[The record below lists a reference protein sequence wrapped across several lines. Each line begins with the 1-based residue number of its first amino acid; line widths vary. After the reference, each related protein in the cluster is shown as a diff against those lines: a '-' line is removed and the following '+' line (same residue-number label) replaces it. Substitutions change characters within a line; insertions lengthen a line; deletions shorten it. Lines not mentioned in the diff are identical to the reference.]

1 MDGSLTN
8 TEETD
13 VTARAILVINAGSSS
28 IKFALFGWDRQLTD
42 SAVLHGQIDGIGERP
57 RFTARDGQGDWLGTP
72 GIPYTT
78 RQDHDP
84 HGEALR
90 YLLEWLALHAAR
102 WQVAAAGHRVVHG
115 GESYSEP
122 VLITD
127 QTLSYLETLV
137 PLAPLHQ
144 PHNLAAIY
152 ALRRTAPAL
161 AQVACFDT
169 AFHRSQPAIA
179 QMFALP
185 REYTEA
191 GIKRYGFHGL
201 SYEYIAGV
209 LPDYLGEHAGGRV
222 VVAHLGAGASM
233 CAMRGRESVA
243 STMGFTALD
252 GLMMGTRCGNL
263 DPGVV
268 LHLLKHYGMNAQ
280 AIEDLLYHRSGL
292 LGVSGLSGD
301 MRVLLQSE
309 QIHARTAVELFVY
322 RASRELGSLVAA
334 LGGLDA
340 LVFTGGIGE
349 NAAAVR
355 QRIGREAHWL
365 GVRLDETAN
374 AANARRIS
382 LPDSAVTTLV
392 IPTNEEWIIAQHT
405 TALLNSRDNSDE
417 QRDRLEVK
425 EKPL

>member
-1 MDGSLTN
+1 M
-8 TEETD
+8 
-13 VTARAILVINAGSSS
+13 TARAILVINAGSSS

-57 RFTARDGQGDWLGTP
+57 QFTARDGQGDWLGTP
-72 GIPYTT
+72 SIPYTT

-90 YLLEWLALHAAR
+90 FLLEWLALHAAS

-122 VLITD
+122 VLVTD
-127 QTLSYLETLV
+127 KTLSYLETLV

-144 PHNLAAIY
+144 PHNLAAIV
-152 ALRRTAPAL
+152 ALRRSAPAL

-209 LPDYLGEHAGGRV
+209 LPDYLGKHAGGRV

-233 CAMRGRESVA
+233 CAMQERKSVA
-243 STMGFTALD
+243 STMGLTALD

-301 MRVLLQSE
+301 MRVLLESDE
-309 QIHARTAVELFVY
+309 VEARTAVELFVY

-334 LGGLDA
+334 MGGLDA

-349 NAAAVR
+349 NSAEVR
-355 QRIGREAHWL
+355 KLICHRAQWL

-374 AANARRIS
+374 TANARRIS
-382 LPDSAVTTLV
+382 LPNSAVTTLV
-392 IPTNEEWIIAQHT
+392 IPTNEEWIIAQHAADLL
-405 TALLNSRDNSDE
+405 TASDKHGE
-417 QRDRLEVK
+417 QREGLGLQ